1 MRWNRKNRTAW
12 EREIR
17 SVLTRIYPGHI
28 YPEVEPNQAEPAASL
43 ALCRNGSVP
52 YPKIIYDAADL
63 RFVRRRIEPLQAHE
77 QFLIRSRKFGSIQM
91 SKADFYT
98 VFSNVV

>member
-1 MRWNRKNRTAW
+1 M
-12 EREIR
+12 
-17 SVLTRIYPGHI
+17 TRIYPGHI